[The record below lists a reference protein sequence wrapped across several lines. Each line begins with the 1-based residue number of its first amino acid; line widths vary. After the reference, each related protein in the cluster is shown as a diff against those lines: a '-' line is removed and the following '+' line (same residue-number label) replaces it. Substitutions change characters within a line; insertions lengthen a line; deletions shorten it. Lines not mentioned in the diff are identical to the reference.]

1 MIPSTEK
8 KTEAQREFTAA
19 AVFGCSAMK
28 RWGSQSLSFLL
39 CGRAGVPASWGCE
52 GERMRCAYF
61 QQVPVASRVLSK

>member
-28 RWGSQSLSFLL
+28 RWGSQSRSFLL
-39 CGRAGVPASWGCE
+39 CRRAGVPSILG
-52 GERMRCAYF
+52 
-61 QQVPVASRVLSK
+61 L